1 VNIYWLLSIEPWS
14 IWTKNGQ
21 MPSLPAARES
31 ELPSE
36 IRPIA
41 RNELLAGRYRLLA
54 TLGRGGMA
62 DVYLG
67 AAAGPAG
74 FNKLVVVKK
83 LRNATDD
90 PGLVEMF
97 LDEARL
103 AARLNHPNIVHTY
116 EVDETPEG
124 YLLVM
129 EYLEGQSLRR
139 LAKALRTRE
148 GQFDPVLAAHVVSEM
163 LEGLH
168 YVHEMRDYDG
178 SPLEIVHRDVSP
190 QNVFVTY
197 DGTVKVLDFGIAKGA
212 LNVTDTQSGV
222 LKGKVSYMAPEQVNA
237 ADVDRRADIFSTGVV
252 MWELLTGEKL
262 FKGDVMEALHSV
274 MSSPIQPPS
283 SLARGVPPELD
294 VIVLRALARLPD
306 HRYATALEMNKA
318 LSEFVR
324 RSGTIVR
331 REDVASRMQDFFGE
345 ARETMARTVQ
355 MYMASRT
362 SDASPPAEPIIP
374 TTLRPSPSDPLG
386 PSSGVRPMT
395 PVQTTLAER
404 PRRPWVPIAGGAL
417 AFVLLGAG
425 GFLLAR
431 VTTKQAPVPAA
442 TTQETAPR
450 PQTAPAVAASH
461 GEAEQVCHLTLSSD
475 PLEAQVEWGGN
486 VIGQTPMLIDLLP
499 GPQTF
504 VLSRDGY
511 FKATV
516 VLQITESMAG
526 KSESRTVVMIPRKGR
541 AARMGAKGVAANAV
555 VTPSPG
561 AEPPAPAAAAPGSDP
576 AAPVDAP
583 PAQALAKSMP
593 PAAAANSDTP
603 PVATATTAPAPGM
616 PAVLPFG
623 PEMTRPSLLSSGE
636 LSYPR
641 DAMVA
646 GVSGTIVAK
655 CTITAEGALRNCRI
669 IKGLP
674 FLDRA
679 ALDVLATRRYSPVM
693 YQGKAVAVEY
703 VFNLKV
709 APPR

>member
-1 VNIYWLLSIEPWS
+1 
-14 IWTKNGQ
+14 
-21 MPSLPAARES
+21 MPILPAARNS

-36 IRPIA
+36 IRPVA

-54 TLGRGGMA
+54 TLGHGGMA

-74 FNKLVVVKK
+74 FNKLVVIKK
-83 LRNATDD
+83 LRNGTDD

-116 EVDETPEG
+116 EVDESPEG

-139 LAKALRTRE
+139 LAKALRTKE
-148 GQFDPVLAAHVVSEM
+148 GRFDPVLAAHMVSDV

-178 SPLEIVHRDVSP
+178 SPLGIVHRDVSP
-190 QNVFVTY
+190 QNIFVTY
-197 DGTVKVLDFGIAKGA
+197 DGTIKVLDFGIAKGA

-237 ADVDRRADIFSTGVV
+237 GEVDRRADIFSAGVV
-252 MWELLTGEKL
+252 LWELLTGEKL
-262 FKGDVMEALHSV
+262 FKGDMMETLRSV
-274 MSSPIQPPS
+274 MSTPIQPPS
-283 SLARGVPPELD
+283 FVARGITTELDRIVLKSLARSPE
-294 VIVLRALARLPD
+294 
-306 HRYATALEMNKA
+306 HRYETALEMNKA
-318 LSEFVR
+318 LSDFVR
-324 RSGTIVR
+324 RSGNVIR
-331 REDVASRMQDFFGE
+331 REDVAARMQEFFGE

-355 MYMASRT
+355 MYMASRS
-362 SDASPPAEPIIP
+362 SDPSPPSELIMPS
-374 TTLRPSPSDPLG
+374 TLRPMPSDPLG

-395 PVQTTLAER
+395 PVAQ
-404 PRRPWVPIAGGAL
+404 PIRSLLTVAGSVLAL
-417 AFVLLGAG
+417 AALAGG

-431 VTTKQAPVPAA
+431 SRLMTKPAIVRSTTTEQV
-442 TTQETAPR
+442 APR
-450 PQTAPAVAASH
+450 AIERTTASSSR

-504 VLSRDGY
+504 VLTRDGY

-516 VLQITESMAG
+516 VLNITESMNG

-541 AARMGAKGVAANAV
+541 GAAGLLASGNRAGSALKGAMANAIAAAPPGPDSPAP
-555 VTPSPG
+555 TPPSLPESVG
-561 AEPPAPAAAAPGSDP
+561 AGDTPPASAPPPKSTPAAAVANTENAPVPAAAPAAAP
-576 AAPVDAP
+576 A
-583 PAQALAKSMP
+583 
-593 PAAAANSDTP
+593 
-603 PVATATTAPAPGM
+603 M

-623 PEMTRPSLLSSGE
+623 PEMTRPSLISGGE

-641 DAMVA
+641 EAIVA
-646 GVSGTIVAK
+646 GISGTIIAK
-655 CTITAEGALRNCRI
+655 CTITAEGALRNCRV

-674 FLDRA
+674 FLDKA

-693 YQGKAVAVEY
+693 YQGKAVSVEY

-709 APPR
+709 APPDRR

>member
-1 VNIYWLLSIEPWS
+1 
-14 IWTKNGQ
+14 
-21 MPSLPAARES
+21 
-31 ELPSE
+31 
-36 IRPIA
+36 
-41 RNELLAGRYRLLA
+41 
-54 TLGRGGMA
+54 MA

-74 FNKLVVVKK
+74 FNKLVVIKR
-83 LRNATDD
+83 LRNGTDD
-90 PGLVEMF
+90 AGLVEMF

-103 AARLNHPNIVHTY
+103 AARLNHPNIIHTY

-139 LAKALRTRE
+139 LAKALRAYGR
-148 GQFDPVLAAHVVSEM
+148 FDPALAAYLVSEM

-178 SPLEIVHRDVSP
+178 SPLAIVHRDVSP

-222 LKGKVSYMAPEQVNA
+222 LKGKVSYMAPEQVNG
-237 ADVDRRADIFSTGVV
+237 ADVDRRADIFSAGVV
-252 MWELLTGEKL
+252 LWELLTGEKL
-262 FKGDVMEALHSV
+262 FKGDVLETLRSV

-283 SLARGVPPELD
+283 FLARGIHTELD
-294 VIVLRALARLPD
+294 RIVLKALARFPE
-306 HRYATALEMNKA
+306 HRYDTALEMNKA
-318 LSEFVR
+318 LSDFVR
-324 RSGTIVR
+324 RSGSIIR
-331 REDVASRMQDFFGE
+331 REDVAARMQDFFGE

-355 MYMASRT
+355 MYMASRSSDVNIT
-362 SDASPPAEPIIP
+362 SDPGVPTSLRPTAFDFLGQASGVRSMPPDAPSSRAWLP
-374 TTLRPSPSDPLG
+374 VAGGAVALALLTGAGFLVTRSRPSPP
-386 PSSGVRPMT
+386 
-395 PVQTTLAER
+395 
-404 PRRPWVPIAGGAL
+404 
-417 AFVLLGAG
+417 
-425 GFLLAR
+425 
-431 VTTKQAPVPAA
+431 PVPVHAA
-442 TTQETAPR
+442 AVPEPAPR
-450 PQTAPAVAASH
+450 AAPNAAPAQ
-461 GEAEQVCHLTLSSD
+461 GDAEQVCHLTLSSD

-486 VIGQTPMLIDLLP
+486 IIGQTPMLIDLLP

-516 VLQITESMAG
+516 VLQITDAMSG

-541 AARMGAKGVAANAV
+541 GAGGLAGSRARESGLKSAF
-555 VTPSPG
+555 PS
-561 AEPPAPAAAAPGSDP
+561 AMATAPPAPDPPAPVPDPTPAGDSAASPPLAKSTPPSAFTNPDNLPVPVAPPATP
-576 AAPVDAP
+576 AAPAAV
-583 PAQALAKSMP
+583 PA
-593 PAAAANSDTP
+593 
-603 PVATATTAPAPGM
+603 M
-616 PAVLPFG
+616 PAVIAFG
-623 PEMTRPSLLSSGE
+623 PEMTRPVLQSGGE
-636 LSYPR
+636 LAYPR
-641 DAMVA
+641 EAMVA
-646 GVSGTIVAK
+646 GVSGTIIAK

-674 FLDRA
+674 FLDKA

-693 YQGKAVAVEY
+693 YQGKPVSVEY